1 MLKTAVKAVALIGS
15 YSPAVEVDFV
25 HVVDADLFTAGND
38 TRVGTSDAFTD
49 IEVLQ
54 CENRQDIVQGPGSH
68 DAFLRQADQ
77 DLVDLS

>member
-1 MLKTAVKAVALIGS
+1 MLKTSVKAVALIGS

-25 HVVDADLFTAGND
+25 HVVNADLLTAGND
-38 TRVGTSDAFTD
+38 TRVGTSNSLADV
-49 IEVLQ
+49 EVLKSK
-54 CENRQDIVQGPGSH
+54 NRQDVVESPGSH